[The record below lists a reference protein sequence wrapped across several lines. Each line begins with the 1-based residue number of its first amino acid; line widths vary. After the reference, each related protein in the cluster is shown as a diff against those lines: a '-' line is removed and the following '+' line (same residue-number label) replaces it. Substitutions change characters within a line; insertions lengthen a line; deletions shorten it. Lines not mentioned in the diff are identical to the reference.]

1 MLEDGDDNQA
11 PAFPAEAE
19 NTDWSEA
26 SPEEATSGQTPSVQD
41 MGEFETEAAATSS
54 VEPLVGDLD
63 VLGRFYADL
72 ARTPLLDR
80 EEERKLT
87 REISDA
93 RERVRKLLD
102 EHRKIVDAT
111 LYERGRG
118 VIDPKEEFRERE
130 ILLVADR
137 AKSLARR
144 STRLEKARAE
154 QSALAKTRAERNRIA
169 KELQKEVVTRFAKD
183 LSSRLRIYREARDQM
198 LRANLRLVAAI
209 ARKHARRGLPLP
221 DLIQEGTLGLLRAVE
236 KFDPAKDIKFSTYA
250 VWWIWQYIARSID
263 NDRSVVRTPV
273 HWHELRRKVGRLSQA
288 LESKLHRAPSK
299 DEIVQAGGIDQ
310 SQLDMMAEPAH
321 VLSLDMELGHDD
333 DRTLAEVIP
342 DEQGDRPEAR
352 SVAGDL
358 SRHLE
363 TVLTELP
370 DREQAIIRLRFGLDD
385 DQVETL
391 EEIGVRYGVSRERIR
406 QLEAK
411 ALSRLRDLCGSAGLE
426 SFLEA

>member
-1 MLEDGDDNQA
+1 VARAEVSNFEENEEMRSAAMYQTETE
-11 PAFPAEAE
+11 PAE
-19 NTDWSEA
+19 WSDPTQDEPTQTPAPSPQELGEVEA
-26 SPEEATSGQTPSVQD
+26 EATSI
-41 MGEFETEAAATSS
+41 
-54 VEPLVGDLD
+54 EPLVGDLD

-72 ARTPLLDR
+72 AKTPLLDR
-80 EEERKLT
+80 EAERTLT
-87 REISDA
+87 TEISRA
-93 RERVRKLLD
+93 RES
-102 EHRKIVDAT
+102 IVKWLRRNPRIVNVT
-111 LYERGRG
+111 LTERGRG
-118 VIDPKEEFRERE
+118 VIRPTEEFRERE
-130 ILLVADR
+130 ILLVVER
-137 AKSLARR
+137 ARRLARSPAKLR
-144 STRLEKARAE
+144 KLRL
-154 QSALAKTRAERNRIA
+154 
-169 KELQKEVVTRFAKD
+169 
-183 LSSRLRIYREARDQM
+183 ARDRVSKFARELDARLDAYRTARDAM
-198 LRANLRLVAAI
+198 LKANLRLVAAI

-299 DEIVQAGGIDQ
+299 DEIIQAGGIDE
-310 SQLDMMAEPAH
+310 SQLEMMAEPAH

-352 SVAGDL
+352 SMAGDL

-363 TVLTELP
+363 NVLTELP

-411 ALSRLRDLCGSAGLE
+411 ALTRLRDLCGTAGLE

>member
-1 MLEDGDDNQA
+1 MRTATTYQEDVA
-11 PAFPAEAE
+11 AEWSEPARDEPAEQAAPSAE
-19 NTDWSEA
+19 DLDSVEV
-26 SPEEATSGQTPSVQD
+26 EATSTP
-41 MGEFETEAAATSS
+41 TSS
-54 VEPLVGDLD
+54 SNAEPLVGDLD

-72 ARTPLLDR
+72 AKTPLLDR
-80 EEERKLT
+80 EAERALT
-87 REISDA
+87 TEISKA
-93 RERVRKLLD
+93 RDSVVSWLRR
-102 EHRKIVDAT
+102 HPRIVNVT
-111 LYERGRG
+111 LTERGRG
-118 VIDPKEEFRERE
+118 VIRPTEEFRERE
-130 ILLVADR
+130 ILLVAQR
-137 AKSLARR
+137 ARRLARSPAKLR
-144 STRLEKARAE
+144 KLRLQRDRVGKFARELDIRLE
-154 QSALAKTRAERNRIA
+154 T
-169 KELQKEVVTRFAKD
+169 
-183 LSSRLRIYREARDQM
+183 YRTARDSM

-299 DEIVQAGGIDQ
+299 DEIVEAGGIDEN
-310 SQLDMMAEPAH
+310 QLEMMAEPAH

-363 TVLTELP
+363 DVLTELP

-411 ALSRLRDLCGSAGLE
+411 ALTRLRDLCSNAGLD

>member
-1 MLEDGDDNQA
+1 MRTA
-11 PAFPAEAE
+11 AIYPAETEPAE
-19 NTDWSEA
+19 WNDPNQDEQA
-26 SPEEATSGQTPSVQD
+26 QAATPSAQELGDV
-41 MGEFETEAAATSS
+41 EAEAKSM
-54 VEPLVGDLD
+54 EPLVGDLD

-80 EEERKLT
+80 EAERTLT
-87 REISDA
+87 TEISRA
-93 RERVRKLLD
+93 RESVVRWL
-102 EHRKIVDAT
+102 RRNPRIVNVT
-111 LYERGRG
+111 LTERGRG
-118 VIDPKEEFRERE
+118 VIRPTEEFRERE
-130 ILLVADR
+130 ILLVVDR
-137 AKSLARR
+137 ARRLARSPAKLR
-144 STRLEKARAE
+144 KMRLTRERVSKFARELDCRLEA
-154 QSALAKTRAERNRIA
+154 
-169 KELQKEVVTRFAKD
+169 
-183 LSSRLRIYREARDQM
+183 YRGARDAM
-198 LRANLRLVAAI
+198 LKANLRLVAAI

-299 DEIVQAGGIDQ
+299 DEIIQAGGIDQ
-310 SQLDMMAEPAH
+310 NQLEMMAEPAH

-352 SVAGDL
+352 SMAGDL

-363 TVLTELP
+363 HVLTELP

-411 ALSRLRDLCGSAGLE
+411 ALTRLRDLCGTAGLE

>member
-1 MLEDGDDNQA
+1 MRSASATYEGET
-11 PAFPAEAE
+11 AEG
-19 NTDWSEA
+19 TDWTEGQDSNAQNSGSLSAEELGEIEEEAA
-26 SPEEATSGQTPSVQD
+26 SPSTTTKASTT
-41 MGEFETEAAATSS
+41 TAAKPAKAD
-54 VEPLVGDLD
+54 EPLIGDLD

-72 ARTPLLDR
+72 AKTPLLDR
-80 EEERKLT
+80 EAERALT
-87 REISDA
+87 TEISRA
-93 RERVRKLLD
+93 RDSVVRWL
-102 EHRKIVDAT
+102 RRNPRIVNVT
-111 LYERGRG
+111 LTERGRG
-118 VIDPKEEFRERE
+118 VIRPTEEFRERE
-130 ILLVADR
+130 ILLVVDR
-137 AKSLARR
+137 ARILARSPAKLR
-144 STRLEKARAE
+144 KLRLTRERVAKFARELDIRLEA
-154 QSALAKTRAERNRIA
+154 
-169 KELQKEVVTRFAKD
+169 
-183 LSSRLRIYREARDQM
+183 YRTARDSM

-299 DEIVQAGGIDQ
+299 DEIIEAGGIDQ
-310 SQLDMMAEPAH
+310 NQLEMMAEPAH

-363 TVLTELP
+363 DVLTELP

-411 ALSRLRDLCGSAGLE
+411 ALTRLRDLCGNAGLE
-426 SFLEA
+426 SFLEV

>member
-1 MLEDGDDNQA
+1 MRSASATYENETTDG
-11 PAFPAEAE
+11 AEWTDSQDSSQSNSSNTLSAE
-19 NTDWSEA
+19 ELGEIEEEA
-26 SPEEATSGQTPSVQD
+26 STPATTTKSQTTTAKP
-41 MGEFETEAAATSS
+41 AAKD
-54 VEPLVGDLD
+54 EPLIGDLD

-72 ARTPLLDR
+72 AKTPLLDR
-80 EEERKLT
+80 EAERTLT
-87 REISDA
+87 TEISRA
-93 RERVRKLLD
+93 RDSVVRWL
-102 EHRKIVDAT
+102 RRNPRIVNVT
-111 LYERGRG
+111 LTERGRG
-118 VIDPKEEFRERE
+118 VIRPTEEFRERE
-130 ILLVADR
+130 ILLVVDR
-137 AKSLARR
+137 ARILARSPAKLR
-144 STRLEKARAE
+144 KLRLTRERVAKFARELDIRLEA
-154 QSALAKTRAERNRIA
+154 
-169 KELQKEVVTRFAKD
+169 
-183 LSSRLRIYREARDQM
+183 YRTARDSM

-299 DEIVQAGGIDQ
+299 DEIIEAGGIDQ
-310 SQLDMMAEPAH
+310 NQLEMMAEPAH

-363 TVLTELP
+363 DVLTELP

-411 ALSRLRDLCGSAGLE
+411 ALTRLRDLCGSAGLE
-426 SFLEA
+426 SFLEV

>member
-1 MLEDGDDNQA
+1 MDVEDREEAQTPA
-11 PAFPAEAE
+11 AFPADAETGDWTEAP
-19 NTDWSEA
+19 T
-26 SPEEATSGQTPSVQD
+26 EEAAAGTTPSAQD
-41 MGEFETEAAATSS
+41 LGEFETGAVASTA
-54 VEPLVGDLD
+54 VEPLIGDLD

-93 RERVRKLLD
+93 REKVRKLLAM
-102 EHRKIVDAT
+102 KANAPIVTAT
-111 LYERGRG
+111 LFERGRG
-118 VIDPKEEFRERE
+118 VIHPAEEFRERE
-130 ILLVADR
+130 ILLVAER
-137 AKSLARR
+137 ARRLARSPSKLR
-144 STRLEKARAE
+144 EAKLSRATV
-154 QSALAKTRAERNRIA
+154 AT
-169 KELQKEVVTRFAKD
+169 FAKD
-183 LSSRLRIYREARDQM
+183 LNSRLNKYRDARDQM

-236 KFDPAKDIKFSTYA
+236 KFDPAKDIK
-250 VWWIWQYIARSID
+250 WNWQYIARSID
-263 NDRSVVRTPV
+263 HDRSVVRTPV

-352 SVAGDL
+352 SLAGDL

>member
-1 MLEDGDDNQA
+1 MRSASATYEGETTEGSTEWTGGQA
-11 PAFPAEAE
+11 STQGSNTLSAEE
-19 NTDWSEA
+19 LGEIEEEA
-26 SPEEATSGQTPSVQD
+26 STP
-41 MGEFETEAAATSS
+41 AATTKAATTTPAKTAKAD
-54 VEPLVGDLD
+54 EPLIGDLD

-72 ARTPLLDR
+72 AKTPLLDR
-80 EEERKLT
+80 EAERTLT
-87 REISDA
+87 TEISRA
-93 RERVRKLLD
+93 RDSVVRWL
-102 EHRKIVDAT
+102 RRNPRIVNVT
-111 LYERGRG
+111 LTERGRG
-118 VIDPKEEFRERE
+118 VIRPTEEFRERE
-130 ILLVADR
+130 ILLVVDR
-137 AKSLARR
+137 ARILARSPAKLR
-144 STRLEKARAE
+144 KLRLTRERVAKFARELDIRLEA
-154 QSALAKTRAERNRIA
+154 
-169 KELQKEVVTRFAKD
+169 
-183 LSSRLRIYREARDQM
+183 YRTARDSM

-299 DEIVQAGGIDQ
+299 DEIIEAGGIDQ
-310 SQLDMMAEPAH
+310 NQLEMMAEPAH

-363 TVLTELP
+363 DVLTELP

-411 ALSRLRDLCGSAGLE
+411 ALTRLRDLCGSAGLE
-426 SFLEA
+426 SFLEV

>member
-1 MLEDGDDNQA
+1 MPSSAEWSDPSQDEPAQEAA
-11 PAFPAEAE
+11 PSAEE
-19 NTDWSEA
+19 LGEVEA
-26 SPEEATSGQTPSVQD
+26 EATSST
-41 MGEFETEAAATSS
+41 

-80 EEERKLT
+80 EAERTLT
-87 REISDA
+87 TEISRA
-93 RERVRKLLD
+93 RESVVRWL
-102 EHRKIVDAT
+102 RRNPRIVNVT
-111 LYERGRG
+111 LTERGRG
-118 VIDPKEEFRERE
+118 VIRPTEEFRERE

-137 AKSLARR
+137 ARRLARSPAKLR
-144 STRLEKARAE
+144 KLRLTRERVSKFAAELDIRLEA
-154 QSALAKTRAERNRIA
+154 
-169 KELQKEVVTRFAKD
+169 
-183 LSSRLRIYREARDQM
+183 YRTARDAM

-310 SQLDMMAEPAH
+310 SQLEMMAEPAH

-411 ALSRLRDLCGSAGLE
+411 ALTRLRDLCGTAGLD

>member
-1 MLEDGDDNQA
+1 MRSASATYEGDT
-11 PAFPAEAE
+11 AEGSDWTEGQDTGTQNGNSLSAE
-19 NTDWSEA
+19 ELGEIEEEAA
-26 SPEEATSGQTPSVQD
+26 SPSTTTKATT
-41 MGEFETEAAATSS
+41 TTAAKPAKAD
-54 VEPLVGDLD
+54 EPLIGDLD

-72 ARTPLLDR
+72 AKTPLLDR
-80 EEERKLT
+80 EAERALT
-87 REISDA
+87 TEISRA
-93 RERVRKLLD
+93 RDSVVRWL
-102 EHRKIVDAT
+102 RRNPRIVNVT
-111 LYERGRG
+111 LTERGRG
-118 VIDPKEEFRERE
+118 VIRPTEEFRERE
-130 ILLVADR
+130 ILLVVDR
-137 AKSLARR
+137 ARILARSPAKLR
-144 STRLEKARAE
+144 KLRLTRERVAKFARELDIRLEA
-154 QSALAKTRAERNRIA
+154 
-169 KELQKEVVTRFAKD
+169 
-183 LSSRLRIYREARDQM
+183 YRTARDSM

-299 DEIVQAGGIDQ
+299 DEIIEAGGIDQ
-310 SQLDMMAEPAH
+310 NQLEMMAEPAH

-363 TVLTELP
+363 DVLTELP

-411 ALSRLRDLCGSAGLE
+411 ALTRLRDLCGNAGLE
-426 SFLEA
+426 SFLEV

>member
-1 MLEDGDDNQA
+1 M
-11 PAFPAEAE
+11 
-19 NTDWSEA
+19 
-26 SPEEATSGQTPSVQD
+26 
-41 MGEFETEAAATSS
+41 
-54 VEPLVGDLD
+54 EPLVGDLD

-72 ARTPLLDR
+72 AKTPLLDR
-80 EEERKLT
+80 EAERALT
-87 REISDA
+87 TEISKARDA
-93 RERVRKLLD
+93 VVRWL
-102 EHRKIVDAT
+102 RRNPRIVNVT
-111 LYERGRG
+111 LTERGRG
-118 VIDPKEEFRERE
+118 VIRPTEEFRERE

-137 AKSLARR
+137 ARRLARSPAKLR
-144 STRLEKARAE
+144 KLRLTRERVSKFARELDARLE
-154 QSALAKTRAERNRIA
+154 
-169 KELQKEVVTRFAKD
+169 V
-183 LSSRLRIYREARDQM
+183 YRVARDAM
-198 LRANLRLVAAI
+198 LKANLRLVAAI

-299 DEIVQAGGIDQ
+299 DEIIQAGGIDQ
-310 SQLDMMAEPAH
+310 NQLEMMAEPAH

-352 SVAGDL
+352 SMAGDL

-363 TVLTELP
+363 SVLTELP

-411 ALSRLRDLCGSAGLE
+411 ALTRLRDLCGSAGLDA
-426 SFLEA
+426 FLEA

>member
-1 MLEDGDDNQA
+1 MRSAPMYETETAEHPEWGDTVSDEPAQA
-11 PAFPAEAE
+11 GSPSAEE
-19 NTDWSEA
+19 LGEIEEEA
-26 SPEEATSGQTPSVQD
+26 S
-41 MGEFETEAAATSS
+41 TSS
-54 VEPLVGDLD
+54 SSTKSSSTAGEEPLIGDLD

-72 ARTPLLDR
+72 AKTPLLDR
-80 EEERKLT
+80 EAERTLT
-87 REISDA
+87 TEISQA
-93 RERVRKLLD
+93 RDSVVRWL
-102 EHRKIVDAT
+102 RRNPRIVNVT
-111 LYERGRG
+111 LTERGRG
-118 VIDPKEEFRERE
+118 VIRPTEEFRERE

-137 AKSLARR
+137 ARKLARSPAKLR
-144 STRLEKARAE
+144 KLRLTR
-154 QSALAKTRAERNRIA
+154 ER
-169 KELQKEVVTRFAKD
+169 VSRFARELD
-183 LSSRLRIYREARDQM
+183 IRLDAYRSARDSM

-299 DEIVQAGGIDQ
+299 DEIIEAGGIDQ
-310 SQLDMMAEPAH
+310 NQLEMMAEPAH

-352 SVAGDL
+352 SLSGDL

-363 TVLTELP
+363 DVLTELP

-411 ALSRLRDLCGSAGLE
+411 ALTRLRDLCGNAGLE
-426 SFLEA
+426 SFLEV

>member
-1 MLEDGDDNQA
+1 MDVEDREEAQTPA
-11 PAFPAEAE
+11 AFPADAETGDWTEAP
-19 NTDWSEA
+19 T
-26 SPEEATSGQTPSVQD
+26 EEAAAGTTPSAQD
-41 MGEFETEAAATSS
+41 LGEFETGAVASTA
-54 VEPLVGDLD
+54 VEPLIGDLD

-93 RERVRKLLD
+93 REKVRKLLAM
-102 EHRKIVDAT
+102 KANAPIVTAT
-111 LYERGRG
+111 LFERGRG
-118 VIDPKEEFRERE
+118 VIHPAEEFRERE
-130 ILLVADR
+130 ILLVAER
-137 AKSLARR
+137 ARRLARSPSKLR
-144 STRLEKARAE
+144 EAKLSRATV
-154 QSALAKTRAERNRIA
+154 AT
-169 KELQKEVVTRFAKD
+169 FAKD
-183 LSSRLRIYREARDQM
+183 LNSRLNKYRDARDQM

-352 SVAGDL
+352 SLAGDL

>member
-1 MLEDGDDNQA
+1 MDVEDREEAQTPA
-11 PAFPAEAE
+11 AFPADAETGDWTEAP
-19 NTDWSEA
+19 T
-26 SPEEATSGQTPSVQD
+26 EEAAAGTTPSAQD
-41 MGEFETEAAATSS
+41 LGEFETGAVASTA
-54 VEPLVGDLD
+54 VEPLIGDLD

-93 RERVRKLLD
+93 REKVRKLLAMTANAP
-102 EHRKIVDAT
+102 IVTAT
-111 LYERGRG
+111 LFERGRG
-118 VIDPKEEFRERE
+118 VIHPAEEFRERE
-130 ILLVADR
+130 ILLVAER
-137 AKSLARR
+137 ARRLARSPSKLR
-144 STRLEKARAE
+144 EAKLSRATV
-154 QSALAKTRAERNRIA
+154 AT
-169 KELQKEVVTRFAKD
+169 FAKD
-183 LSSRLRIYREARDQM
+183 LNSRLNKYRDARDQM

-352 SVAGDL
+352 SLAGDL

>member
-1 MLEDGDDNQA
+1 
-11 PAFPAEAE
+11 
-19 NTDWSEA
+19 
-26 SPEEATSGQTPSVQD
+26 
-41 MGEFETEAAATSS
+41 MGEIEDEAVTPASNTKAAATTTAKPAAKD
-54 VEPLVGDLD
+54 EPLIGDLD

-72 ARTPLLDR
+72 AKTPLLDR
-80 EEERKLT
+80 EAERTLT
-87 REISDA
+87 TEISRA
-93 RERVRKLLD
+93 RDSVVRWL
-102 EHRKIVDAT
+102 RRNPRIVNVT
-111 LYERGRG
+111 LTERGRG
-118 VIDPKEEFRERE
+118 VIRPTEEFRERE
-130 ILLVADR
+130 ILLVVDR
-137 AKSLARR
+137 ARILARSPAKLR
-144 STRLEKARAE
+144 KLRLTRERVAKFARELDIRLEA
-154 QSALAKTRAERNRIA
+154 
-169 KELQKEVVTRFAKD
+169 
-183 LSSRLRIYREARDQM
+183 YRTARDSM

-299 DEIVQAGGIDQ
+299 EEIIEAGGIDQ
-310 SQLDMMAEPAH
+310 NQLEMMAEPAH

-363 TVLTELP
+363 DVLTELP

-411 ALSRLRDLCGSAGLE
+411 ALTRLRDLCGSAGLE
-426 SFLEA
+426 SFLEV

>member
-1 MLEDGDDNQA
+1 MRSASSTYDSETTDGSDWTDSQESSQGSNTLS
-11 PAFPAEAE
+11 AEE
-19 NTDWSEA
+19 LGEIEEEA
-26 SPEEATSGQTPSVQD
+26 STPATATKGQTTTAKP
-41 MGEFETEAAATSS
+41 AAKE
-54 VEPLVGDLD
+54 EPLIGDLD

-72 ARTPLLDR
+72 AKTPLLDR
-80 EEERKLT
+80 EAERALT
-87 REISDA
+87 TEISRA
-93 RERVRKLLD
+93 RDSVVRWL
-102 EHRKIVDAT
+102 RRNPRIVNVT
-111 LYERGRG
+111 LTERGRG
-118 VIDPKEEFRERE
+118 VIRPTEEFRERE
-130 ILLVADR
+130 ILLVVER
-137 AKSLARR
+137 ARILARSPAKLR
-144 STRLEKARAE
+144 KLRLTRERVAKFARELDIRLEA
-154 QSALAKTRAERNRIA
+154 
-169 KELQKEVVTRFAKD
+169 
-183 LSSRLRIYREARDQM
+183 YRTARDSM

-288 LESKLHRAPSK
+288 LESKLHRAPTK
-299 DEIVQAGGIDQ
+299 DEIIDAGGIDQ
-310 SQLDMMAEPAH
+310 NQLEMMAEPAH

-363 TVLTELP
+363 DVLTELP

-411 ALSRLRDLCGSAGLE
+411 ALTRLRDLCGSAGLE
-426 SFLEA
+426 SFLEV

>member
-1 MLEDGDDNQA
+1 MRSATVHEQSTGAAEWSDPARDEPAERSA
-11 PAFPAEAE
+11 PA
-19 NTDWSEA
+19 T
-26 SPEEATSGQTPSVQD
+26 
-41 MGEFETEAAATSS
+41 GEVGAAAEEESS
-54 VEPLVGDLD
+54 AKSEPLVADLD

-72 ARTPLLDR
+72 AKTPLLDR
-80 EEERKLT
+80 EAERALT
-87 REISDA
+87 TEISKA
-93 RERVRKLLD
+93 REAVVSWLRR
-102 EHRKIVDAT
+102 HPRIVNVT
-111 LYERGRG
+111 LTERGRG
-118 VIDPKEEFRERE
+118 VIRPTEEFRERE
-130 ILLVADR
+130 ILLVVQR
-137 AKSLARR
+137 ARRLARSPAKLR
-144 STRLEKARAE
+144 KLRLQRDRVARFGRELDTRLEAYRKARDA
-154 QSALAKTRAERNRIA
+154 
-169 KELQKEVVTRFAKD
+169 
-183 LSSRLRIYREARDQM
+183 M

-299 DEIVQAGGIDQ
+299 DEIVEAGGIDEA
-310 SQLDMMAEPAH
+310 QLDMMAEPAH

-352 SVAGDL
+352 SVSGDL

-363 TVLTELP
+363 EVLTELP

-411 ALSRLRDLCGSAGLE
+411 ALMRLRDLCAEAGLE

>member
-1 MLEDGDDNQA
+1 MDVEDREEAQTPA
-11 PAFPAEAE
+11 AFPADAETGDWTEAP
-19 NTDWSEA
+19 T
-26 SPEEATSGQTPSVQD
+26 EEAAAGTTPSAQD
-41 MGEFETEAAATSS
+41 LGEFETGAVASTA
-54 VEPLVGDLD
+54 VEPLIGDLD

-93 RERVRKLLD
+93 REKVRKLLAM
-102 EHRKIVDAT
+102 KANAPIVTAT
-111 LYERGRG
+111 LFERGRG
-118 VIDPKEEFRERE
+118 VIHPAEEFRERE
-130 ILLVADR
+130 ILLVAER
-137 AKSLARR
+137 ARRLARSPSKLR
-144 STRLEKARAE
+144 EAKLSRATV
-154 QSALAKTRAERNRIA
+154 AT
-169 KELQKEVVTRFAKD
+169 FAKD
-183 LSSRLRIYREARDQM
+183 LNSRLNKYRDARDQM

-352 SVAGDL
+352 SLAGDL

-363 TVLTELP
+363 TVLTDLP

>member
-1 MLEDGDDNQA
+1 MRSATKTVGTSASD
-11 PAFPAEAE
+11 
-19 NTDWSEA
+19 TDWGEA
-26 SPEEATSGQTPSVQD
+26 ATDESAAETAAPSPKEL
-41 MGEFETEAAATSS
+41 GEVEAAASKK
-54 VEPLVGDLD
+54 VEPFVGDLD

-80 EEERKLT
+80 DAERELT
-87 REISDA
+87 TEISKA
-93 RERVRKLLD
+93 RESVVRWL
-102 EHRKIVDAT
+102 RRNPRIVNVT
-111 LYERGRG
+111 LTERGRG
-118 VIDPKEEFRERE
+118 VIRPTEEFRERE

-137 AKSLARR
+137 ARRLAR
-144 STRLEKARAE
+144 SPARLRELKLVRDRV
-154 QSALAKTRAERNRIA
+154 AKFA
-169 KELQKEVVTRFAKD
+169 KELD
-183 LSSRLRIYREARDQM
+183 GRLALYRTARDRM

-273 HWHELRRKVGRLSQA
+273 HWHELRRKVGRLEQA
-288 LESKLHRAPSK
+288 LESKLHRKPSK
-299 DEIVQAGGIDQ
+299 DEIIEAGGIDQ
-310 SQLDMMAEPAH
+310 SQLEMMAEPAH

-333 DRTLAEVIP
+333 DRTLSEVIP
-342 DEQGDRPEAR
+342 DEAGERPEMR
-352 SVAGDL
+352 TMAGDL

-363 TVLTELP
+363 GILMELP

-411 ALSRLRDLCGSAGLE
+411 ALARLRDLCMTAGLE

>member
-1 MLEDGDDNQA
+1 MNFEDREEMGSAATLSTAETEPTEWSDPNQDEQA
-11 PAFPAEAE
+11 
-19 NTDWSEA
+19 
-26 SPEEATSGQTPSVQD
+26 QTPAPSPQE
-41 MGEFETEAAATSS
+41 MGEFEAEATTSAA
-54 VEPLVGDLD
+54 EPLIGDLD

-72 ARTPLLDR
+72 AKTPLLDR
-80 EEERKLT
+80 EAERSLT
-87 REISDA
+87 KEISRA
-93 RERVRKLLD
+93 RESVVRWLRRNPRL
-102 EHRKIVDAT
+102 VNVT
-111 LYERGRG
+111 LTERGRG
-118 VIDPKEEFRERE
+118 VIRPTEEFRERE

-137 AKSLARR
+137 ARRLGRSPAKLRKARISR
-144 STRLEKARAE
+144 ERVTKFARELDGRLEA
-154 QSALAKTRAERNRIA
+154 
-169 KELQKEVVTRFAKD
+169 
-183 LSSRLRIYREARDQM
+183 YRQARDAM

-310 SQLDMMAEPAH
+310 SQLEMMAEPAH

-363 TVLTELP
+363 SVLTELP

-426 SFLEA
+426 AFLEA

>member
-1 MLEDGDDNQA
+1 MRSASATYEGETTTAGTTEWTEGQESTQGSNALS
-11 PAFPAEAE
+11 AEE
-19 NTDWSEA
+19 LGEIE
-26 SPEEATSGQTPSVQD
+26 EEATSPATS
-41 MGEFETEAAATSS
+41 TKTTAATPAKAAKAD
-54 VEPLVGDLD
+54 EPLIGDLD

-72 ARTPLLDR
+72 AKTPLLDR
-80 EEERKLT
+80 EAERTLT
-87 REISDA
+87 TEISRA
-93 RERVRKLLD
+93 RDSVVRWL
-102 EHRKIVDAT
+102 RRNPRIVNVT
-111 LYERGRG
+111 LTERGRG
-118 VIDPKEEFRERE
+118 VIRPTEEFRERE
-130 ILLVADR
+130 ILLVVDR
-137 AKSLARR
+137 ARILARSPAKLR
-144 STRLEKARAE
+144 KLRLTRDRVAKFARELDIRLEA
-154 QSALAKTRAERNRIA
+154 
-169 KELQKEVVTRFAKD
+169 
-183 LSSRLRIYREARDQM
+183 YRTARDSM

-299 DEIVQAGGIDQ
+299 DEIIEAGGIDQ
-310 SQLDMMAEPAH
+310 NQLEMMAEPAH

-363 TVLTELP
+363 DVLTELP

-411 ALSRLRDLCGSAGLE
+411 ALTRLRDLCGSAGLE
-426 SFLEA
+426 SFLEV

>member
-1 MLEDGDDNQA
+1 MRSASATYDTDTADGSEWTESQGTSNSDGSSLS
-11 PAFPAEAE
+11 AEE
-19 NTDWSEA
+19 LGEIEEEA
-26 SPEEATSGQTPSVQD
+26 STPATSAKATTTPAGKPAKS
-41 MGEFETEAAATSS
+41 E
-54 VEPLVGDLD
+54 EPLIGDLD

-72 ARTPLLDR
+72 AKTPLLDR
-80 EEERKLT
+80 EAERTLT
-87 REISDA
+87 TEISRA
-93 RERVRKLLD
+93 RESVVRWL
-102 EHRKIVDAT
+102 RRNPRIVNVT
-111 LYERGRG
+111 LTERGRG
-118 VIDPKEEFRERE
+118 VIRPTEEFRERE
-130 ILLVADR
+130 ILLVVDR
-137 AKSLARR
+137 ARILARSPAKLR
-144 STRLEKARAE
+144 KLRLTRERVAKFARELDIRLEA
-154 QSALAKTRAERNRIA
+154 
-169 KELQKEVVTRFAKD
+169 
-183 LSSRLRIYREARDQM
+183 YRTARDSM

-221 DLIQEGTLGLLRAVE
+221 DLIQEETLGLLRAVE

-299 DEIVQAGGIDQ
+299 DEIIEAGGIDQ
-310 SQLDMMAEPAH
+310 NQLEMMAEPAH

-363 TVLTELP
+363 DVLTELP

-411 ALSRLRDLCGSAGLE
+411 ALTRLRDLCGSAGLE
-426 SFLEA
+426 SFLEV

>member
-1 MLEDGDDNQA
+1 LMDLEHREETQTPA
-11 PAFPAEAE
+11 AFPADAETGDWTEAP
-19 NTDWSEA
+19 T
-26 SPEEATSGQTPSVQD
+26 EEAAAGTTPSAQEL
-41 MGEFETEAAATSS
+41 GEFETEAVVSTA
-54 VEPLVGDLD
+54 VEPLIGDLD

-93 RERVRKLLD
+93 REKVRKLLAM
-102 EHRKIVDAT
+102 KANAPIVTAT
-111 LYERGRG
+111 LFERGRG
-118 VIDPKEEFRERE
+118 VIHPAEEFRERE
-130 ILLVADR
+130 ILLVAER
-137 AKSLARR
+137 ARRLARSPSKLR
-144 STRLEKARAE
+144 EAKLSRATV
-154 QSALAKTRAERNRIA
+154 AT
-169 KELQKEVVTRFAKD
+169 FAKD
-183 LSSRLRIYREARDQM
+183 LNSRLNKYRDARDQM

-352 SVAGDL
+352 SLAGDL

>member
-1 MLEDGDDNQA
+1 MRTATTSIDVQTTDTEWNEPIGDGPAQTADAATEGSPEPGDLEADSA
-11 PAFPAEAE
+11 PAAAKTPAKGA
-19 NTDWSEA
+19 A
-26 SPEEATSGQTPSVQD
+26 SD
-41 MGEFETEAAATSS
+41 
-54 VEPLVGDLD
+54 PLVGDLD

-72 ARTPLLDR
+72 AKTPLLDR
-80 EEERKLT
+80 EEERTLT
-87 REISDA
+87 TEISKA
-93 RERVRKLLD
+93 RDSVVRWL
-102 EHRKIVDAT
+102 RRNPRIVNVT
-111 LYERGRG
+111 LTERGRG
-118 VIDPKEEFRERE
+118 VIRPTEEFRERE

-137 AKSLARR
+137 ARRLAR
-144 STRLEKARAE
+144 SP
-154 QSALAKTRAERNRIA
+154 AKLRELKLQRERVAKFA
-169 KELQKEVVTRFAKD
+169 KELD
-183 LSSRLRIYREARDQM
+183 IRLETYRSARDSM

-288 LESKLHRAPSK
+288 LESKLHRAPTK
-299 DEIVQAGGIDQ
+299 DEIIEAGGLDEN
-310 SQLDMMAEPAH
+310 QLEMMAEPAH

-333 DRTLAEVIP
+333 DRTLSEVIP
-342 DEQGDRPEAR
+342 DEVGERPEQR
-352 SVAGDL
+352 SVDGDL

-370 DREQAIIRLRFGLDD
+370 NREQAIIRLRFGLDD

-411 ALSRLRDLCGSAGLE
+411 ALTRLRDLCGTAGLE
-426 SFLEA
+426 SFLDV

>member
-1 MLEDGDDNQA
+1 MRGAAIYQAETEPVDWTDPLADDPGEGVA
-11 PAFPAEAE
+11 AADAEPGEIEAE
-19 NTDWSEA
+19 VGTATPTDHI
-26 SPEEATSGQTPSVQD
+26 
-41 MGEFETEAAATSS
+41 
-54 VEPLVGDLD
+54 GDLD
-63 VLGRFYADL
+63 VIGRFYADL
-72 ARTPLLDR
+72 AKTPLLDR
-80 EEERKLT
+80 EAERALT
-87 REISDA
+87 TEISRA
-93 RERVRKLLD
+93 RDSVVSWLRR
-102 EHRKIVDAT
+102 HPRIVNIT
-111 LYERGRG
+111 LTERGRG
-118 VIDPKEEFRERE
+118 VIRPTEEFRERE
-130 ILLVADR
+130 ILLVVER
-137 AKSLARR
+137 AKRLARSPAKLR
-144 STRLEKARAE
+144 KVRLAPDRV
-154 QSALAKTRAERNRIA
+154 RNFA
-169 KELQKEVVTRFAKD
+169 KELD
-183 LSSRLRIYREARDQM
+183 GRLHAYRTARDAM
-198 LRANLRLVAAI
+198 LKANLRLVAAI

-236 KFDPAKDIKFSTYA
+236 KFDPTKDIKFSTYA

-299 DEIVQAGGIDQ
+299 DEIVEAGGIE
-310 SQLDMMAEPAH
+310 SNQLEMMAEPAH

-342 DEQGDRPEAR
+342 DEGGERPEAR
-352 SVAGDL
+352 SLAGDL

-363 TVLTELP
+363 AVLTELP

-411 ALSRLRDLCGSAGLE
+411 ALTRLRDLCGTAGLDA
-426 SFLEA
+426 FLEG

>member
-1 MLEDGDDNQA
+1 MFEDREETRTA
-11 PAFPAEAE
+11 PASFSAEGE
-19 NTDWSEA
+19 TGDWSDGA
-26 SPEEATSGQTPSVQD
+26 IEETSAAGTPSAPDLGDFDV
-41 MGEFETEAAATSS
+41 EAAGGSPAATPAAAS
-54 VEPLVGDLD
+54 EPMIGDLD

-80 EEERKLT
+80 EAERKLT

-93 RERVRKLLD
+93 REAVVKWLCQ
-102 EHRKIVDAT
+102 HPKIVNVT
-111 LYERGRG
+111 LTERGRG
-118 VIDPKEEFRERE
+118 VIRPTEEFRERE

-137 AKSLARR
+137 ALRLSRSPAKLREAKLAR
-144 STRLEKARAE
+144 EKVG
-154 QSALAKTRAERNRIA
+154 KFA
-169 KELQKEVVTRFAKD
+169 KELKK
-183 LSSRLRIYREARDQM
+183 RLEAYRNARDSM

-299 DEIVQAGGIDQ
+299 DEIIQAGGIDQ

-352 SVAGDL
+352 SLAGDL

-411 ALSRLRDLCGSAGLE
+411 ALSRLRDLCGTARLDD
-426 SFLEA
+426 FLEA

>member
-1 MLEDGDDNQA
+1 MRSASATYDTDTADGSEWTESQGTSNSDGNSLSAEELGEIEEEASA
-11 PAFPAEAE
+11 PASNAKTATTTAGKPAKAE
-19 NTDWSEA
+19 
-26 SPEEATSGQTPSVQD
+26 
-41 MGEFETEAAATSS
+41 
-54 VEPLVGDLD
+54 EPLIGDLD

-72 ARTPLLDR
+72 AKTPLLDR
-80 EEERKLT
+80 EAERALT
-87 REISDA
+87 TEISRA
-93 RERVRKLLD
+93 RDSVVRWL
-102 EHRKIVDAT
+102 RRNPRIVNVT
-111 LYERGRG
+111 LTERGRG
-118 VIDPKEEFRERE
+118 VIRPTEEFRERE
-130 ILLVADR
+130 ILLVVDR
-137 AKSLARR
+137 ARILARSPAKLR
-144 STRLEKARAE
+144 KLRLTRERVAKFARELDVRLEA
-154 QSALAKTRAERNRIA
+154 
-169 KELQKEVVTRFAKD
+169 
-183 LSSRLRIYREARDQM
+183 YRTARDSM

-299 DEIVQAGGIDQ
+299 DEIIEAGGIDQ
-310 SQLDMMAEPAH
+310 NQLEMMAEPAH

-363 TVLTELP
+363 DVLTELP

-411 ALSRLRDLCGSAGLE
+411 ALTRLRDLCGSAGLE
-426 SFLEA
+426 SFLEV

>member
-1 MLEDGDDNQA
+1 MYQTETEPTEWVGPEQDE
-11 PAFPAEAE
+11 PAEPVAP
-19 NTDWSEA
+19 SEQEVGEVEA
-26 SPEEATSGQTPSVQD
+26 EATTIDTGI
-41 MGEFETEAAATSS
+41 
-54 VEPLVGDLD
+54 GDLD

-80 EEERKLT
+80 EAERELT
-87 REISDA
+87 TEISRA
-93 RERVRKLLD
+93 RESVVAWLRRNQ
-102 EHRKIVDAT
+102 RIVNVT
-111 LYERGRG
+111 LTERGRG
-118 VIDPKEEFRERE
+118 VIRPTEEFRERE
-130 ILLVADR
+130 ILLVVDR
-137 AKSLARR
+137 ARRLARSPAKLR
-144 STRLEKARAE
+144 KAR
-154 QSALAKTRAERNRIA
+154 LARERVSKFARELDTRVHA
-169 KELQKEVVTRFAKD
+169 
-183 LSSRLRIYREARDQM
+183 YRTARDAM

-236 KFDPAKDIKFSTYA
+236 KFDPTKDIKFSTYA

-299 DEIVQAGGIDQ
+299 DEIVEAGGIEQ
-310 SQLDMMAEPAH
+310 NQLDMMAEPAH

-352 SVAGDL
+352 SLAGDL

-363 TVLTELP
+363 NVLTELP

-391 EEIGVRYGVSRERIR
+391 EEIGLRYGVSRERIR

-411 ALSRLRDLCGSAGLE
+411 ALTRLRDLCGSAGLDA
-426 SFLEA
+426 FLEA

>member
-1 MLEDGDDNQA
+1 MRSASVTYDENETSEDTEWSESQTSNGSADEVSADDLGDAGTEEA
-11 PAFPAEAE
+11 PAATGKPAAKAGKS
-19 NTDWSEA
+19 D
-26 SPEEATSGQTPSVQD
+26 
-41 MGEFETEAAATSS
+41 
-54 VEPLVGDLD
+54 EPLIGDLD

-72 ARTPLLDR
+72 AKTPLLDR
-80 EEERKLT
+80 EAERALT
-87 REISDA
+87 TEISRA
-93 RERVRKLLD
+93 RDSVVRWL
-102 EHRKIVDAT
+102 RRNPRIVNVT
-111 LYERGRG
+111 LTERGRG
-118 VIDPKEEFRERE
+118 VIRPTEEFRERE
-130 ILLVADR
+130 ILLVVDR
-137 AKSLARR
+137 ARTLARSPAKLR
-144 STRLEKARAE
+144 NLRLTRERV
-154 QSALAKTRAERNRIA
+154 AKFA
-169 KELQKEVVTRFAKD
+169 KELD
-183 LSSRLRIYREARDQM
+183 IRLEAYRTARDSM

-299 DEIVQAGGIDQ
+299 DEIIEAGGIDQ
-310 SQLDMMAEPAH
+310 NQLEMMAEPAH

-352 SVAGDL
+352 SVSGDL

-363 TVLTELP
+363 DVLTELP

-411 ALSRLRDLCGSAGLE
+411 ALTRLRDLCGSAGLE
-426 SFLEA
+426 SFLEV

>member
-1 MLEDGDDNQA
+1 MDVEDREEAQTPA
-11 PAFPAEAE
+11 AFPADAETGDWTEAPTE
-19 NTDWSEA
+19 DAAAGT
-26 SPEEATSGQTPSVQD
+26 TPSAQD
-41 MGEFETEAAATSS
+41 LGEFETGAVASTA
-54 VEPLVGDLD
+54 VEPLIGDLD

-93 RERVRKLLD
+93 REKVRKLLAM
-102 EHRKIVDAT
+102 KANAPIVTAT
-111 LYERGRG
+111 LFERGRG
-118 VIDPKEEFRERE
+118 VIHPAEEFRERE
-130 ILLVADR
+130 ILLVAER
-137 AKSLARR
+137 ARRLARSPSKLR
-144 STRLEKARAE
+144 EAKLSRATV
-154 QSALAKTRAERNRIA
+154 AT
-169 KELQKEVVTRFAKD
+169 FAKD
-183 LSSRLRIYREARDQM
+183 LNSRLNKYRDARDQM

-352 SVAGDL
+352 SLAGDL

>member
-1 MLEDGDDNQA
+1 MDVEDREETQTPA
-11 PAFPAEAE
+11 AFPADAETGDWTEAP
-19 NTDWSEA
+19 T
-26 SPEEATSGQTPSVQD
+26 EEAAAGTTPSAQD
-41 MGEFETEAAATSS
+41 LGEFETGAVASTA
-54 VEPLVGDLD
+54 VEPLIGDLD

-93 RERVRKLLD
+93 REKVRKLLAM
-102 EHRKIVDAT
+102 KATAPIVTAT
-111 LYERGRG
+111 LFERGRG
-118 VIDPKEEFRERE
+118 VIHPAEEFRERE
-130 ILLVADR
+130 ILLVAER
-137 AKSLARR
+137 ARRLARSPSKLR
-144 STRLEKARAE
+144 EAKLSRATV
-154 QSALAKTRAERNRIA
+154 AT
-169 KELQKEVVTRFAKD
+169 FAKD
-183 LSSRLRIYREARDQM
+183 LNSRLNKYRDARDQM

-352 SVAGDL
+352 SLAGDL

>member
-1 MLEDGDDNQA
+1 MYVEDREEMRTTGTFT
-11 PAFPAEAE
+11 PEAE
-19 NTDWSEA
+19 PQEWTDPPADEQPA
-26 SPEEATSGQTPSVQD
+26 AGNAPSAQE
-41 MGEFETEAAATSS
+41 MGEFEAEAAHT
-54 VEPLVGDLD
+54 VEPLIGDLD

-72 ARTPLLDR
+72 AKTPLLDR
-80 EEERKLT
+80 EAERTLT
-87 REISDA
+87 KEISRA
-93 RERVRKLLD
+93 RESVVRWL
-102 EHRKIVDAT
+102 RRNPRIVNVT
-111 LYERGRG
+111 LTERGRG
-118 VIDPKEEFRERE
+118 VIRPTEEFRERE

-137 AKSLARR
+137 ARRLARSPAKLR
-144 STRLEKARAE
+144 DAKLTR
-154 QSALAKTRAERNRIA
+154 ERVSKFA
-169 KELQKEVVTRFAKD
+169 KELEI
-183 LSSRLRIYREARDQM
+183 RLEAYRTARDAM

-310 SQLDMMAEPAH
+310 SQLEMMAEPAH

-411 ALSRLRDLCGSAGLE
+411 ALSRLRDLCGTAGLDA
-426 SFLEA
+426 FLEA

>member
-1 MLEDGDDNQA
+1 MRSAETSLDVESNNADTEWTEPIQDGPTQPPGSAAEVVVDGAGEEDTQPSSTAA
-11 PAFPAEAE
+11 PAGKSA
-19 NTDWSEA
+19 A
-26 SPEEATSGQTPSVQD
+26 S
-41 MGEFETEAAATSS
+41 SS
-54 VEPLVGDLD
+54 SEPLVGDLD

-72 ARTPLLDR
+72 AKTPLLDR
-80 EEERKLT
+80 EEERTLT
-87 REISDA
+87 TAISKA
-93 RERVRKLLD
+93 RDSVVRWL
-102 EHRKIVDAT
+102 RRNPRIVNVT
-111 LYERGRG
+111 LTERGRG
-118 VIDPKEEFRERE
+118 VIRPTEEFRERE
-130 ILLVADR
+130 ILLVTER
-137 AKSLARR
+137 AARLARSPAKLR
-144 STRLEKARAE
+144 ELNLARERVAKFSRELDVRLE
-154 QSALAKTRAERNRIA
+154 T
-169 KELQKEVVTRFAKD
+169 
-183 LSSRLRIYREARDQM
+183 YRTARDSM

-288 LESKLHRAPSK
+288 LESKLHRTPTK
-299 DEIVQAGGIDQ
+299 DEVIEAGGLDVN
-310 SQLDMMAEPAH
+310 QLEMMAEPAH

-333 DRTLAEVIP
+333 DRTLSEVIP
-342 DEQGDRPEAR
+342 DEGGERPEQR
-352 SVAGDL
+352 SVDGDL

-370 DREQAIIRLRFGLDD
+370 DREQAIIRLRFGLDE

-411 ALSRLRDLCGSAGLE
+411 ALTRLRDLCGNAGLE
-426 SFLEA
+426 SFLDV

>member
-1 MLEDGDDNQA
+1 MGGDGASKDA
-11 PAFPAEAE
+11 P
-19 NTDWSEA
+19 
-26 SPEEATSGQTPSVQD
+26 TPSAKEL
-41 MGEFETEAAATSS
+41 GEVEAAATSTTS
-54 VEPLVGDLD
+54 KKVEPFVGDLD

-80 EEERKLT
+80 EAERELT
-87 REISDA
+87 TEISKA
-93 RERVRKLLD
+93 RESVVRWL
-102 EHRKIVDAT
+102 RRNPRIVNVT
-111 LYERGRG
+111 LTERGRG
-118 VIDPKEEFRERE
+118 VIRPTEEFRERE

-137 AKSLARR
+137 ARKLAHTPAHLRELKLDR
-144 STRLEKARAE
+144 ERV
-154 QSALAKTRAERNRIA
+154 AKFA
-169 KELQKEVVTRFAKD
+169 KELD
-183 LSSRLRIYREARDQM
+183 HRLGLYRTARDRM
-198 LRANLRLVAAI
+198 LQANLRLVAAI

-299 DEIVQAGGIDQ
+299 DEIIEAGGIDQ
-310 SQLDMMAEPAH
+310 NQLEMMAEPAH

-333 DRTLAEVIP
+333 DRTLSEVIP
-342 DEQGDRPEAR
+342 DEAGERPEAR
-352 SVAGDL
+352 TVAGDL

-363 TVLTELP
+363 GIIMELP

-411 ALSRLRDLCGSAGLE
+411 ALTRLRDLCATAGLE
-426 SFLEA
+426 SFLEV

>member
-1 MLEDGDDNQA
+1 MRPGGAGDWTEA
-11 PAFPAEAE
+11 P
-19 NTDWSEA
+19 T
-26 SPEEATSGQTPSVQD
+26 EEAAAGTTPSAQD
-41 MGEFETEAAATSS
+41 LGEFETGAVASTA
-54 VEPLVGDLD
+54 VEPLIGDLD

-93 RERVRKLLD
+93 REKVRKLLAM
-102 EHRKIVDAT
+102 KANAPIVTAT
-111 LYERGRG
+111 LFERGRG
-118 VIDPKEEFRERE
+118 VIHPAEEFRERE
-130 ILLVADR
+130 ILLVAER
-137 AKSLARR
+137 ARRLARSPSKLR
-144 STRLEKARAE
+144 EAKLSRATV
-154 QSALAKTRAERNRIA
+154 AT
-169 KELQKEVVTRFAKD
+169 FAKD
-183 LSSRLRIYREARDQM
+183 LNSRLNKYRDARDQM

-352 SVAGDL
+352 SLAGDL